1 MRIFKRKEKNPKLK
15 EIFRLSPFNNESIDN
30 DIWNINVDAS
40 LLRENEDLL
49 KKIVEKDHIME
60 GKDQRIKEL
69 EKLAEEQKKVLEKTH
84 IVFLR
89 GACGTTEVE
98 INVKNKSV
106 KVNSEDESME
116 VGLLCDNNEPIR
128 DGDLF
133 MCPNPDGKDQFLEK

>member
-1 MRIFKRKEKNPKLK
+1 MGIFKRKEKKVKLK

-30 DIWNINVDAS
+30 DIWDINVDVV

-69 EKLAEEQKKVLEKTH
+69 EKLVEEQKKVLGKTH
-84 IVFLR
+84 KVFLR
-89 GACGTTEVE
+89 GTCGTTEVE

-106 KVNSEDESME
+106 KVNSEDESTE
-116 VGLLCDNNEPIR
+116 VGLLCDNTEPIR
-128 DGDLF
+128 IGDIF
-133 MCPNPDGKDQFLEK
+133 MCPNPEGKDQFLEK